1 MHSAET
7 EATGAALFF
16 CVYSTW
22 REVMSKKVTIQDIAD
37 ALGISRN
44 TVSKAINNS
53 DGLADATREKIL
65 QKAVEMGYKQ
75 FSYVSALTEGLSQ
88 LSEPQPAAPKYQGE
102 IALLTGRFL
111 NHSHFASLMLDKFQ
125 MEVSQLG
132 YTVNTHRVT
141 EREIAGMTLPVT
153 LQMDKV
159 KAILCIEMF
168 DWDYDNMLC
177 ELGLPIVFV
186 DGPARIGGRTLPA
199 DQLYMDN
206 ETSVTQ
212 FVSDMLARGLN
223 RIGFIGEYDHC
234 QSFYERYSAFYLTMS
249 MAGQMVDPK
258 WIIHYNKLD
267 ELGEA
272 IAALNEL
279 PEVFLCA
286 NDFVAWDTMQALA
299 SIGKRVPEDV
309 LICGFDDSAESRFSK
324 PPMTTVHIH
333 TQIIAYS
340 AVQLLV
346 SRMQTPSL
354 DYRTVHT
361 ETELI
366 YRESTDWNFKRQ

>member
-1 MHSAET
+1 
-7 EATGAALFF
+7 
-16 CVYSTW
+16 
-22 REVMSKKVTIQDIAD
+22 MSKKVTIQDIAD

-53 DGLADATREKIL
+53 DGLADATRERVL

-75 FSYVSALTEGLSQ
+75 FSYVSMLTDAFTQ
-88 LSEPQPAAPKYQGE
+88 PSEPLPPAPGYKGE

-111 NHSHFASLMLDKFQ
+111 SHSHFASLMLDSFQ
-125 MEVSQLG
+125 REVSQLG

-141 EREIAGMTLPVT
+141 EKNIADKTLPVT
-153 LQMDKV
+153 MHMEQVRAL
-159 KAILCIEMF
+159 LCIEMF

-177 ELGLPIVFV
+177 ELGLPVVFV
-186 DGPARIGGRTLPA
+186 DGPAKIGGRSLPA

-206 ETSVTQ
+206 ETCVTQ
-212 FVSDMLARGLN
+212 FVNDMLARGLD
-223 RIGFIGEYDHC
+223 RIGFVGEYDHC
-234 QSFYERYSAFYLTMS
+234 QSFYERYSAFYLTMAL
-249 MAGQMVDPK
+249 AGKKVDPR
-258 WIIHYNKLD
+258 WIISYTVHDDLGDKIAALD
-267 ELGEA
+267 EL
-272 IAALNEL
+272 
-279 PEVFLCA
+279 PDVFLCA
-286 NDFVAWDTMQALA
+286 NDFVAWDTIQALA

-340 AVQLLV
+340 AVHLLF
-346 SRMQTPSL
+346 SRLQTPSL

-366 YRESTDWNFKRQ
+366 YRESTGRNF